1 MIVDQAKYVDG
12 VRQPCGD
19 LSDELALLR
28 THGAGPDFLWIGLN
42 DPTSAEFDLVRSEL
56 DLHPLAVED
65 VLKGKQRAKIERY
78 DDTLFV
84 VLKTLRYEEETSD
97 IETGEIMAFVGD
109 RFLLTI
115 RRGDAAPL
123 HGVRLTLEKDPSALA
138 AGPQVA
144 LYAIIDRIVDS
155 YLVIDDEL
163 GRDLEGIEEGVF
175 KDADTIASQ
184 TIYNLKREVLEFKR
198 AAIPLARAVQLSFGP
213 SSSLVD
219 NETKLLYRDVSD
231 HLSRVIDHIE
241 SYDRLLTD
249 VLHAHLAR
257 VGVRQNEDMR
267 KISAWVAIAA
277 MPTMIAGIYGMNFEH
292 MPELRW
298 TYGYPMALLLMAPV
312 CGSLYRAFRRSGWL

>member
-1 MIVDQAKYVDG
+1 MCIRD
-12 VRQPCGD
+12 R
-19 LSDELALLR
+19 ALLR

-163 GRDLEGIEEGVF
+163 GRDLE
-175 KDADTIASQ
+175 
-184 TIYNLKREVLEFKR
+184 
-198 AAIPLARAVQLSFGP
+198 LS
-213 SSSLVD
+213 L
-219 NETKLLYRDVSD
+219 
-231 HLSRVIDHIE
+231 IHISE
-241 SYDRLLTD
+241 
-249 VLHAHLAR
+249 
-257 VGVRQNEDMR
+257 
-267 KISAWVAIAA
+267 
-277 MPTMIAGIYGMNFEH
+277 PTRPY
-292 MPELRW
+292 
-298 TYGYPMALLLMAPV
+298 
-312 CGSLYRAFRRSGWL
+312 